1 MQHWVEMVW
10 SESSLVIVDRGVIS
24 LKTHEKSFRLYDSYN
39 VYLFDNL
46 QTKLYKEWSK
56 TVGENH

>member
-24 LKTHEKSFRLYDSYN
+24 LKTHEKSLRLYDSYN

-46 QTKLYKEWSK
+46 QTKLYKE
-56 TVGENH
+56 